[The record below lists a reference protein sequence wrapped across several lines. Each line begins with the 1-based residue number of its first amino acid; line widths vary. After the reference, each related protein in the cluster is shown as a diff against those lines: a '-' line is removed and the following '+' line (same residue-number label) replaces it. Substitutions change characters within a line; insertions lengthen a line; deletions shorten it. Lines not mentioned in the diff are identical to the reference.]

1 MFLNQKNPNLYIRNN
16 IEGTKKLLSLVQAY
30 SIKRIIFSSS
40 AAVYGDQEIQP
51 IKETATLS
59 PKVFT
64 HIQKL
69 SEELI
74 QKQAKTDKLKA
85 ISLRYFNPIGAHED
99 CVITDN
105 FEGINGNIMAM
116 LLRVATGLEEKLNIF
131 GGDYPTTDGTG
142 ERDYIHINDIVDG
155 HFKALEKLE
164 LIDEYE
170 VYNLGTGSYASVLEL
185 IHTLEKVNGLQI
197 NYQIT
202 SRRSGDLARSYA
214 DPSKANAE
222 LNWEARYNLET
233 MCKDAWEA
241 IKMEL
246 IKLKDAAINASKKAG
261 EYLNSQKDS
270 KKEILS
276 EIGRDIKLEIDQNT
290 EKLIRGDL
298 QSTGIEVLGEE
309 FGGGK
314 PASLQWVIDPL
325 DGTANYFRGLDQC
338 CVSIALL
345 DRSEAVIGIIYNFNT
360 NEIYSAV
367 KGHGAF
373 LNDLPIKVSDITE
386 KNKASLTT
394 GFPASESLESSME
407 FLEGLKEWKKIRMFG
422 SAALSCAYVASGKC
436 DFYAEKGVYLWDF
449 AAGICLVQ
457 EAGGNV
463 KYESLDDQRYSVK
476 FSNNLL

>member
-1 MFLNQKNPNLYIRNN
+1 
-16 IEGTKKLLSLVQAY
+16 
-30 SIKRIIFSSS
+30 
-40 AAVYGDQEIQP
+40 
-51 IKETATLS
+51 
-59 PKVFT
+59 
-64 HIQKL
+64 
-69 SEELI
+69 
-74 QKQAKTDKLKA
+74 
-85 ISLRYFNPIGAHED
+85 
-99 CVITDN
+99 
-105 FEGINGNIMAM
+105 
-116 LLRVATGLEEKLNIF
+116 
-131 GGDYPTTDGTG
+131 
-142 ERDYIHINDIVDG
+142 
-155 HFKALEKLE
+155 
-164 LIDEYE
+164 
-170 VYNLGTGSYASVLEL
+170 
-185 IHTLEKVNGLQI
+185 
-197 NYQIT
+197 
-202 SRRSGDLARSYA
+202 
-214 DPSKANAE
+214 
-222 LNWEARYNLET
+222 
-233 MCKDAWEA
+233 
-241 IKMEL
+241 MEL
-246 IKLKDAAINASKKAG
+246 IKLKNIAINASKKAG
-261 EYLNSQKDS
+261 DYLNSQKDS

-290 EKLIRGDL
+290 EKLIREEL

-314 PASLQWVIDPL
+314 PEGMQWVIDPL

-345 DRSEAVIGIIYNFNT
+345 DGSDALIGIIYNFNT

-367 KGHGAF
+367 KSHGAF
-373 LNDLPIKVSDITE
+373 LNDIPIKVSDITE

-463 KYESLDDQRYSVK
+463 EYNSLDNQRYSVK